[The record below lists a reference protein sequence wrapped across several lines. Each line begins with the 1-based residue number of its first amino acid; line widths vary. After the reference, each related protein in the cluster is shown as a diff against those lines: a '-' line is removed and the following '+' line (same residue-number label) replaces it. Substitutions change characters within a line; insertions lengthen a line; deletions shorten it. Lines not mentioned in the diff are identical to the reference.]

1 MKGFVKAMSAITN
14 SFSLT
19 RPQWGSRSALDFIR
33 EYFVYIALVGLVIF
47 FSVASPVFFTVQNF
61 ANVGRQTA
69 IVSIIAVGVTLVIV
83 NAHIDLSVGSVFA
96 LAGMASAL
104 VMQQV
109 SNFWLLGA
117 LAAVAVGVVFGFV
130 NGLLT
135 VKLGIPSFL
144 VTLGML
150 GVARGIALL
159 ITDTRPV
166 IIANRPYFSIFGD
179 SNILG
184 VPIAV
189 VWTIA
194 IVGLGFL
201 LLHKSVFGLRVFA
214 TGGNPQAARFTG
226 VKTHRTVILSFVIT
240 GALVGLASLLFTGI
254 AHAARPDVGVGLELD
269 VIAAVILGGVSLF
282 GGRGTVIGA
291 LAGSLIIGMM
301 NNGLVL
307 MGVDSSVQQIIKG
320 AIIIAAVSLSKK

>member
-1 MKGFVKAMSAITN
+1 MKGFVRAMSAITN
-14 SFSLT
+14 SISLT
-19 RPQWGSRSALDFIR
+19 RPQWGNRSPLDLIR
-33 EYFVYIALVGLVIF
+33 EYFVYIALVGLVLF
-47 FSVASPVFFTVQNF
+47 FSIASPVFFSVQNF

-83 NAHIDLSVGSVFA
+83 NAQIDLSLGSVFA
-96 LAGMASAL
+96 LSGMASAL
-104 VMQQV
+104 ALQHI
-109 SNFWLLGA
+109 SNFWLFGA
-117 LAAVAVGVVFGFV
+117 LAAISVGVIFGFV

-179 SNILG
+179 SSILG

-189 VWTIA
+189 VWTIV
-194 IVGLGFL
+194 IVALGFL

-226 VKTHRTVILSFVIT
+226 VKTHRIVILSFVIT
-240 GALVGLASLLFTGI
+240 GALVGVASLLFTGI

-282 GGRGTVIGA
+282 GGRGTIIGA

>member
-1 MKGFVKAMSAITN
+1 MSATN
-14 SFSLT
+14 IRFV
-19 RPQWGSRSALDFIR
+19 RPLWSGRSAGNFIR
-33 EYFVYIALVGLVIF
+33 EYFVYIALVALVAF
-47 FSVASPVFFTVQNF
+47 FSIASPVFFSAQNF

-69 IVSIIAVGVTLVIV
+69 IVSIIAVGVTFVIV
-83 NAHIDLSVGSVFA
+83 NAQIDLSVGSVFA
-96 LAGMASAL
+96 LCGMVSGLAL
-104 VMQQV
+104 QYI

-117 LAAVAVGVVFGFV
+117 LAAIAVGVIFGFI

-135 VKLGIPSFL
+135 VKLGVPSFL

-150 GVARGIALL
+150 GVARGIALI

-166 IIANRPYFSIFGD
+166 LIANRPFFSIFGD

-184 VPIAV
+184 IPIAV
-189 VWTIA
+189 VWTVV
-194 IVGLGFL
+194 IVALGVII
-201 LLHKSVFGLRVFA
+201 LHKSVFGLRVFA

-226 VKTHRTVILSFVIT
+226 VNTQRTIILSFVIT
-240 GALVGLASLLFTGI
+240 GGLVGLSSLLFTGI

-282 GGRGTVIGA
+282 GGRGTIIGA

-320 AIIIAAVSLSKK
+320 LIIIAAVSLSKK